1 LVTEKKEVTVDVGA
15 TLLSIELA
23 PYLKKKKKK

>member
-1 LVTEKKEVTVDVGA
+1 MINGA

-23 PYLKKKKKK
+23 PYLKKKCWQQLCYLLLR